1 MISSFLNYDWPISQ
15 MTAVGNEGKNCDR
28 DRSRARRKKEK
39 GKGNKYLPDSLNVYN
54 DCIHYMYTTF
64 ITWYNLL

>member
-1 MISSFLNYDWPISQ
+1 